1 MVKHRRYSD
10 KPRTPPPVD
19 VPDKFYTEPTQDFS
33 ATFPKTNKDFK
44 SILLSGTKYAYIIGA
59 VALLS
64 GIFTPL
70 TLGVEIED
78 VIFGML
84 SILLGLGGGIVSK
97 VITFTGTFGFFTM
110 ISLSLTQSDPSN
122 SQVFLYAFYHAGI
135 LGGAMY
141 QMNRLTANLNKWE
154 DYMNGS

>member
-10 KPRTPPPVD
+10 KPKEDSTQ
-19 VPDKFYTEPTQDFS
+19 KAEKTEFQNQEIS
-33 ATFPKTNKDFK
+33 SEKRSLDFK
-44 SILLSGTKYAYIIGA
+44 SLLLSGTKYAYIIAA

-84 SILLGLGGGIVSK
+84 IVFLGLAGGIVIFLGIK
-97 VITFTGTFGFFTM
+97 YQKLTTVMVCGGLGM
-110 ISLSLTQSDPSN
+110 MVASLFLIYELLDKSL
-122 SQVFLYAFYHAGI
+122 
-135 LGGAMY
+135 LG
-141 QMNRLTANLNKWE
+141 
-154 DYMNGS
+154 

>member
-10 KPRTPPPVD
+10 KPTEDSNQKETELQEQEISSEKTPLD
-19 VPDKFYTEPTQDFS
+19 L
-33 ATFPKTNKDFK
+33 KTL
-44 SILLSGTKYAYIIGA
+44 LLSGTKYAYIIAA

-84 SILLGLGGGIVSK
+84 IIFFGFGGGLMIFLGIKYQKLTTLMVCGGLGVMVTSLFLIYELLGKSLLG
-97 VITFTGTFGFFTM
+97 
-110 ISLSLTQSDPSN
+110 
-122 SQVFLYAFYHAGI
+122 
-135 LGGAMY
+135 
-141 QMNRLTANLNKWE
+141 
-154 DYMNGS
+154 

>member
-10 KPRTPPPVD
+10 KPKEDSNKKDGKIEFQEQETSS
-19 VPDKFYTEPTQDFS
+19 E
-33 ATFPKTNKDFK
+33 KTSLDFK
-44 SILLSGTKYAYIIGA
+44 SLLLSGTKYAYIIGA

-84 SILLGLGGGIVSK
+84 SIFLGLGGGIVIFLGIK
-97 VITFTGTFGFFTM
+97 YQKFTTIMVCGGLAMMFGSLILIYQFTNNPL
-110 ISLSLTQSDPSN
+110 IN
-122 SQVFLYAFYHAGI
+122 
-135 LGGAMY
+135 
-141 QMNRLTANLNKWE
+141 
-154 DYMNGS
+154 